1 MGFKMNLG
9 LWNSVFAVPT
19 RLVDEN
25 LKLADEASL
34 KVILFLLRHSDK
46 LFSENEL
53 IKSTG
58 IKSESKLKEALEFWQ
73 DRQLIS
79 VVEDEI
85 SPQKN
90 ENSDYIKKIENQVDE
105 AEIVVNQQIK
115 SAVNK
120 VELSRPPR
128 YSPQEIALK
137 IKENNRSGQVF
148 SLAEKLYSRPL
159 KHSEQQILMEIIEY
173 AELPIDV
180 TMMLLEFCHSIGKT
194 SFHYV
199 HKTAIS
205 WAEEDINTVEL
216 ADSRIK
222 ETRLQSDIF
231 AKLRREMEFSSTFSK
246 KQKDL
251 ILKWTGEMNF
261 SVEMIMIAYQ
271 ITLDNTGKLAFQYMN
286 KILENWYSKGFTTPE
301 QVENERLTMAQEKK
315 QISESSF
322 DLDDVEAKSLEKY
335 RSKNND

>member
-9 LWNSVFAVPT
+9 LWSSIFAVPT

-53 IKSTG
+53 MKSTG
-58 IKSESKLKEALEFWQ
+58 IKSESKIKEALEFWRG
-73 DRQLIS
+73 RQLIS
-79 VVEDEI
+79 VVDDEI
-85 SPQKN
+85 SPQKC
-90 ENSDYIKKIENQVDE
+90 ENSDYIKKINQQVDE
-105 AEIVVNQQIK
+105 AEVVVNSQIK
-115 SAVNK
+115 SAVKK

-137 IKENNRSGQVF
+137 IKECNRSEQVF

-159 KHSEQQILMEIIEY
+159 KHSEQQVLMEIIEY
-173 AELPIDV
+173 AELPVDV

-194 SFHYV
+194 SFHYI

-205 WAEEDINTVEL
+205 WAEEDISTIEL

-222 ETRLQSDIF
+222 EIRSQTDIF
-231 AKLRREMEFSSTFSK
+231 AILRREMEFNSTFSK
-246 KQKDL
+246 KQKEL
-251 ILKWTGEMNF
+251 ILKWTNEFNF

-286 KILENWYSKGFTTPE
+286 KILENWYTKGFTTPE
-301 QVENERLTMAQEKK
+301 QVENERQAMAQEKK
-315 QISESSF
+315 QSTDSSF
-322 DLDDVEAKSLEKY
+322 DLDDVEAKTLEKY
-335 RSKNND
+335 RSIKND